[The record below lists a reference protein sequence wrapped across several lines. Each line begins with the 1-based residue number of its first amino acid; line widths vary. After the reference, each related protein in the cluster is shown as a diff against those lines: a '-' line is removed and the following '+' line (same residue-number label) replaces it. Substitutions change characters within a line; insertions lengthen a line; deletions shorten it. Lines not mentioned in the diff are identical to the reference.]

1 MPLISLVCFALG
13 VLGLLSV
20 LTARHRPNPQR
31 PVEPAPV
38 PEPEVLPWD
47 GLATPYREAL
57 DAAFRIQQAAWL
69 AEQHIHAEAIRHA
82 SDDPWD
88 ASLSLLNGDGQDRA

>member
-1 MPLISLVCFALG
+1 MELFI
-13 VLGLLSV
+13 GLLA
-20 LTARHRPNPQR
+20 LIGLIAIGKAAWDWQFRYTDA
-31 PVEPAPV
+31 PAPV
-38 PEPEVLPWD
+38 PEPEVSPYD